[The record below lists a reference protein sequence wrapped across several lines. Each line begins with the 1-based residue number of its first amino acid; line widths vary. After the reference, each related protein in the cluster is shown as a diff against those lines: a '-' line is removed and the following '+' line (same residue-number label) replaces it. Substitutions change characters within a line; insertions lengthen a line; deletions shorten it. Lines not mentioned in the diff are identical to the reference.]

1 MAGKIKSIS
10 NPRLHLDI
18 LSPQDVERIHTA
30 TLDVIE
36 NTGVRF
42 PSGKALDIW
51 ETHGAK
57 VDRDTMIVK
66 APGHLIES
74 ALKQAPA
81 EYTLAARNPSQ
92 DLPLDGNHVYVG
104 TDGCGVEGVAP
115 AGRML
120 LTLPESPI
128 TWKRSLFTG

>member
-1 MAGKIKSIS
+1 MTGKIKSIS

-36 NTGVRF
+36 KTGVRF
-42 PSGKALDIW
+42 PSKKALDIW
-51 ETHGAK
+51 EAHGAK

-66 APGHLIES
+66 APGNLIES
-74 ALKQAPA
+74 ALKQSPA

-104 TDGCGVEGVAP
+104 TDGCGVEVNDLYSGE
-115 AGRML
+115 RR
-120 LTLPESPI
+120 
-128 TWKRSLFTG
+128 RSC